1 MIDTLRQDHL
11 GAYGYP
17 RSTSPTIDDL
27 AAESV
32 LFETAYAQASWT
44 RPSVGSLF
52 TGLLPRK
59 HGAVRRENALRTDVK
74 TMAELLALAGY
85 RASGFISNPNV
96 LAEFGFDRGFE
107 SYIDVESVSVDT
119 DAQQLHEAAFRQ
131 LARFDGPQF
140 LYVHTIDPHVPYEPP
155 EPFASLFEASPI
167 PPLHDHSMPETVSK
181 TMNLYDGEIAYAD
194 AALGDFIRELKERGL
209 WGETLFILLS
219 DHGEEFWDHESIQH
233 GTTLYEEQI
242 RVPLLVRFPGAI
254 FGGTRVKSPVRVI
267 DILPTL
273 LEQLGEA
280 IPPDLDGSSF
290 LNLVRGD
297 LETVPRPVFSE
308 LNMGKQAISSLIEG
322 PLKLILQRGPE
333 ERKAAML
340 YDLSLDPAEE
350 HDLSERDPKAMR
362 ELEGRIDK
370 IDASLQRGIH
380 IEFVNSKKSDS
391 AARLLARI
399 QLERG
404 VFRDVDWSD
413 FEAGD
418 RVSLSD
424 DNTSMSIDLNLQNQ
438 ANPTGGQPFL
448 LIDVDRI
455 RFDVEPPEA
464 WINVSVVIDDV
475 ELDSTLLLVG
485 ETGLPKKM
493 PLPWRVQL
501 DSGELHLSGVG
512 LRAPVPSPEP
522 YIRVYQVPEPSQ
534 PTVTIDPLLD
544 ARLRALGYVE

>member
-1 MIDTLRQDHL
+1 MIDTLRHDHL
-11 GAYGYP
+11 GTYGYS

-32 LFETAYAQASWT
+32 LFEAAYAQASWT

-74 TMAELLALAGY
+74 TMAELFALAGY
-85 RASGFISNPNV
+85 RGSGFISNPNV

-107 SYIDVESVSVDT
+107 SYLDLESVSVDT
-119 DAQQLHEAAFRQ
+119 DARQLHEAALRQ

-167 PPLHDHSMPETVSK
+167 PPQHDHPMPETVSK
-181 TMNLYDGEIAYAD
+181 TINLYDGEIAYAD
-194 AALGDFIRELKERGL
+194 AALGDFIGELKERGL

-254 FGGTRVKSPVRVI
+254 FGGSRVPSRVRVI
-267 DILPTL
+267 DILPSL
-273 LEQLGEA
+273 LEHLGEA
-280 IPPDLDGSSF
+280 IPANLDGSSF
-290 LNLVRGD
+290 LNLVRGN
-297 LETVPRPVFSE
+297 LETATRPVFSE
-308 LNMGKQAISSLIEG
+308 LNMGKQAISSLMEG

-333 ERKAAML
+333 ERQATML
-340 YDLSLDPAEE
+340 YNLSLDPSEE
-350 HDLSERDPKAMR
+350 HDLSVRNPKATR
-362 ELEGRIDK
+362 ELADRIAE
-370 IDASLQRGIH
+370 IDRSLERGIH
-380 IEFVNSKKSDS
+380 IEFVNSKKQDS
-391 AARLLARI
+391 ATRMLVRI
-399 QLERG
+399 QVESGAFRG
-404 VFRDVDWSD
+404 VEWSD

-418 RVSLSD
+418 RVILSD
-424 DNTSMSIDLNLQNQ
+424 DEKSMNIELDLKNRD
-438 ANPTGGQPFL
+438 NPTGGQPFL

-455 RFDVEPPEA
+455 RFEVESPNA
-464 WINVSVVIDDV
+464 WVNVSVEIDG
-475 ELDSTLLLVG
+475 ERLDSTLLLAG
-485 ETGLPKKM
+485 QAELPKKI
-493 PLPWRVQL
+493 PLPWHVQI
-501 DSGELHLSGVG
+501 DSDELHLGGVG
-512 LRAPVPSPEP
+512 LRAPVRSPEP
-522 YIRVYQVPEPSQ
+522 YIRVYQVPESSH
-534 PTVTIDPLLD
+534 PTVTLDPLLD